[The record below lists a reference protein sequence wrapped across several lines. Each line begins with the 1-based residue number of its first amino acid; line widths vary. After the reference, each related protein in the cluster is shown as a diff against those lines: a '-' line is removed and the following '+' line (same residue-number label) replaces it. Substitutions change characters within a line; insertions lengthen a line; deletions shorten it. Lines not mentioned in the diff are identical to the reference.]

1 MCVVIGPSFQQSL
14 LSSNT
19 TPSSGCPPAAL
30 FSAVAAKTLETI
42 PGTTPLQDQEKNNV
56 GTSASTSSGVEQDR
70 AQRDAI
76 FHLDL
81 IEKPSPSSLQK
92 ALKYY
97 KSTQDQAA
105 TPDLKK
111 PLKERFVD
119 FKELFVDFFISTPDP
134 KVQQFYELQTLY
146 SKAIHVCGDT
156 LRLLIHEDEMQQ
168 SLETVWNT
176 GKVDTHILAF
186 YEKTILETVNKFLG
200 NPLAEAAQSD
210 GATASG

>member
-1 MCVVIGPSFQQSL
+1 MCVVIGPSFQKSL
-14 LSSNT
+14 LPSNT
-19 TPSSGCPPAAL
+19 PPSNGYPQAAP
-30 FSAVAAKTLETI
+30 FSAVAANTLETI
-42 PGTTPLQDQEKNNV
+42 PGTTPLQDQEKNKV

-92 ALKYY
+92 ALKHYE
-97 KSTQDQAA
+97 STQDQAA

-111 PLKERFVD
+111 PLERIVG
-119 FKELFVDFFISTPDP
+119 FFISTPDP

-146 SKAIHVCGDT
+146 SKAIHVCGKK

-210 GATASG
+210 GATARG